1 MTAAAPDLI
10 LMIGRMEGKLDALVQ
25 LSSAQGQRLD
35 QLEQRLAAAER
46 ALASMTGTSASAR
59 LWLANLIAA
68 LGAAAG
74 LAAVALQLS
83 P

>member
-25 LSSAQGQRLD
+25 LSTAQGQRLD

-46 ALASMTGTSASAR
+46 ALASITGTSDSGRA
-59 LWLANLIAA
+59 WIANLIAA

-74 LAAVALQLS
+74 LAAIGLQRL